1 MTNVLKSEY
10 PFFFL
15 DQTPPEEV
23 KKNTYIE
30 GKLHFAGVGSKK
42 ADVMFVAASPLQ
54 EEEKKD
60 NNNPGLLR
68 PTEIS
73 ALFQRLC
80 RRAGFGDIL
89 NNCYYTTISKFSI
102 PSGDVKPIRKEYI
115 NWSKKALE
123 KEIDRVQPKIIVCLG
138 KHVFNYFFDMR
149 VNNRKVTLA
158 FNDAHGG
165 FFKCDRYNC
174 VLYCMDRVTNPRYQP
189 HQIER
194 FRLDLETVYNYYKA
208 IDDVHPENLL
218 NLSYST
224 LDSVEKIK
232 GWVDYI
238 IESGNDVLS
247 VDCEW
252 AGRTYLDGKLRS
264 IQFCWESGKVVYL
277 KFYDENGDWV
287 LGDTTWDD
295 LKELL
300 KPIANFKWIGHN
312 ICADLVWMEHW
323 LGFDTHGNAIFDTMY
338 AESVVDEYADQ
349 KLERLALKYTDL
361 GRYDIELSLWKK
373 ANASKQKAVKDTEEV
388 LTADDEGY
396 GSVPDSILIPYACKD
411 VDVVMRAYPIL
422 TQKLRS
428 VGIESYYYGILLP
441 FVTDAFRSMIMTGLP
456 VNEEYLK
463 KISSDFSE
471 VFVLLQQEVR
481 KAMVDQAKMRFMAAL
496 MGKTLEAPK
505 IFVRILS
512 LYAERN
518 TNHKSSQEAYN
529 LIKPYIDATDVLY
542 FRDLVDHLWI
552 SSEFNLR
559 SNHHMVRW
567 LFSILKLTP
576 IKSTKGA
583 NGISMPWDKI
593 EGLPDEEK
601 KKYTPATDKQTLQI
615 LAVEDR
621 LVEKVLH
628 LNAVGNL
635 IKSFLAPKGSSSTN
649 AIINWIQTDGRL
661 HCNYSCTET
670 GRPRS
675 WKPNVLNY
683 PKIVSRWIFDS
694 FEKFGYESP
703 GSVRSCIQ
711 APEGWCFVD
720 ADLDTAEVLSLA
732 YISNDIGMIDMC
744 HSRDEQFALVD
755 AQACENHGITPFVT
769 KGAAMVRT
777 QYLPYVQIPEEEQL
791 ETYTVEFLKSNDLLL
806 GGELSRPKRDMHWEM
821 AEGMQEKSR
830 EVLDED
836 MDRGAGKVGM
846 FSIPYGA
853 QENLLE
859 REIETMTGKK
869 PPEETGKRL
878 MDAYE
883 KKFPQAAQFLKKQED
898 IVLDPGYYKTISGRV
913 RHFHANLVRDD
924 INEFH
929 GTDSWGMRNLLSP
942 LHRESRNYPMQEM
955 VAASMMRAQVSLLN
969 AFRQKEM
976 QARPMIMLYDALVV
990 LCPESERWKV
1000 RDMMH
1005 EYMSE
1010 KTSWT
1015 IHDRNFRYTIDVAFS
1030 KRWGA
1035 KLTNEEK
1042 YKLYEEANLD

>member
-1 MTNVLKSEY
+1 MITTTKEEY
-10 PFFFL
+10 PFFFMN
-15 DQTPPEEV
+15 QSPPEDI
-23 KKNTYIE
+23 KKNIYIE
-30 GKLHFAGVGSKK
+30 GKLHFAGVGNPD

-60 NNNPGLLR
+60 NNDPGLLR
-68 PTEIS
+68 PTEVS
-73 ALFQRLC
+73 ELFRRLC

-89 NNCYYTTISKFSI
+89 NTCYYTTISKFSI
-102 PSGDVKPIRKEYI
+102 PGGDVKPIKKEYI
-115 NWSKKALE
+115 NWSKQALE
-123 KEIDRVQPKIIVCLG
+123 KEIDRVKPKIIVCLG
-138 KHVFNYFFDMR
+138 KHVFSYFFDMR

-165 FFKCDRYNC
+165 FFQCGRHEC
-174 VLYCMDRVTNPRYQP
+174 VLYCMDRITNPRYQP

-208 IDDVHPENLL
+208 IDNVELDANKELV
-218 NLSYST
+218 YST
-224 LDSVEKIK
+224 LDTIEKIK
-232 GWVDYI
+232 GWVTFI
-238 IESGNDVLS
+238 SGSDKDVLS

-264 IQFCWESGKVVYL
+264 AQFCWESGKVVYL

-287 LGDTTWDD
+287 LGDATWDD
-295 LKELL
+295 VREVL
-300 KPIANFKWIGHN
+300 KPIADFKWIGHN
-312 ICADLVWMEHW
+312 VCADLVWMEHW
-323 LGFDTHGNAIFDTMY
+323 LGFKTHGKVVFDTMY

-373 ANASKQKAVKDTEEV
+373 ADAGKRKALPDGVEASS
-388 LTADDEGY
+388 DDEGY

-411 VDVVMRAYPIL
+411 VDVVMRAYPIIAK
-422 TQKLRS
+422 KLRLAD
-428 VGIESYYYGILLP
+428 VEQYYYGILLP
-441 FVTDAFRSMIMTGLP
+441 FVTDAFKSMIMTGLP
-456 VNEEYLK
+456 VNEDYLTK
-463 KISSDFSE
+463 LSSDFSE
-471 VFVLLQQEVR
+471 VFVLLQNEVR
-481 KAMVDQAKMRFMAAL
+481 DAMVNQSRDCLMQAL
-496 MGKTLEAPK
+496 METTSAESAGKV
-505 IFVRILS
+505 FSDILK
-512 LYAERN
+512 LYAQKSEN
-518 TNHKSSQEAYN
+518 PHSSQQAYD
-529 LIKPYIDATDVLY
+529 LVKPHINPSEVLY
-542 FRDLVDHLWI
+542 FKDLVDHMWVAD
-552 SSEFNLR
+552 EFNLR

-567 LFSILKLTP
+567 LFSVLKLTP
-576 IKSTKGA
+576 VKTTKG
-583 NGISMPWDKI
+583 NSGISMPWEKV

-601 KKYTPATDKQTLQI
+601 KKYIPATDKQTLQI
-615 LAVEDR
+615 LAVENK

-649 AIINWIQTDGRL
+649 AIINWIQQDGRL

-683 PKIVSRWIFDS
+683 PKIVSKWIFDS
-694 FEKFGYESP
+694 FSKFGYESP

-711 APEGWCFVD
+711 APEAWCFVD

-732 YISNDIGMIDMC
+732 YISNDEGMIDMC
-744 HSRDEQFALVD
+744 HSEDKQFVLVD
-755 AQACENHGITPFVT
+755 SEACKAQDVTPFVT
-769 KGAAMVRT
+769 KGTAMIRIE
-777 QYLPYVQIPEEEQL
+777 YADDYVEIPKDQQL
-791 ETYTVEFLKSNDLLL
+791 KIYTTDFLKEHNMLLD
-806 GGELSRPKRDMHWEM
+806 GKQSHPKRDMHWEM
-821 AEGMQEKSR
+821 AEGMQGKSR

-859 REIETMTGKK
+859 REIETMTGQK

-883 KKFPQAAQFLKKQED
+883 KKFPKATQFLKKQET
-898 IVLDPGYYKTISGRV
+898 IVLDPGFYRTVSGRV
-913 RHFHANLVRDD
+913 RHFHANLVRDVID
-924 INEFH
+924 GDE
-929 GTDSWGMRNLLSP
+929 SWGMRNLLSP

-969 AFRQKEM
+969 AFKAKGM

-990 LCPESERWKV
+990 LCPESERWEAK
-1000 RDMMH
+1000 DMMQ

-1010 KTSWT
+1010 KTTWN
-1015 IHDRNFRYTIDVAFS
+1015 IHGRKFRYTIDVAFS

-1035 KLTNEEK
+1035 KLTSEEK
-1042 YKLYEEANLD
+1042 YKLYEEANLG